1 MMISQTF
8 IDKPKLAMVISIVT
22 VLLGVLCVTQI
33 PVAEYPEVAPP
44 QIVVSAAYPGASA
57 EVIADTIGAPIE
69 AEINGV
75 DDMLYFSSESN
86 NNGSYSLSIS
96 FEPNSNDDIAQVN
109 VQNAVRRAEAK
120 LPAETRALGVNVIK
134 RSTDILG
141 LFVFTIDET
150 QTKMSMLEL
159 GNYVRMNV
167 KDELARIPGISQTEI
182 MGASEY
188 AMRIWLDPMKMAEL
202 GISPGDLAS
211 AIKSQNLQAASG
223 TIGSENS
230 NDYLQLKVNTL
241 GRLNT
246 PEQFGDIVVRT
257 TADGRVVHLRD
268 IARVELGADS
278 YAWNATYNGK
288 PMVAMAIYRNT
299 GANALAASDAA
310 KAKIAELSPSFPKGV
325 SVRVGY
331 DPTKFI
337 RASMKEII
345 ETLILTLILVVAI
358 TYFFLQSWR
367 ATIVPT
373 LAIPVSLMG
382 TFFVL
387 YPLGY
392 SVNLLTM
399 FALILVV
406 GSLVDDAIVV
416 VENITRLMH
425 DEKLSARQATIK
437 SMGQITGAI
446 LATTLVNIAIYAPI
460 GFYGGMVGTI
470 YKQFSV
476 TICVALVF
484 STINAL
490 TLSPA
495 LCSLILRPND
505 NPSRIFNPFNK
516 GLNFSRNF
524 YLTCTKFLV
533 RKSLVTLAIFAA
545 VLGLGHV
552 THGSLFTS
560 FLPPEDKGGVLTAI
574 ELAPGATLA
583 RTRDAGAQFSDL
595 VMKIPGVQD
604 VVVVNGFSFMGGQ
617 GENLG
622 LAIVEMKPWEE
633 RKTPDLLINSIMRQ
647 AAMAAAQVPSAKI
660 NVFQP
665 PAIMGLGVSGG
676 VTFMMQAKAGQSA
689 RELEIALNQM
699 LGKLNAAPETL
710 MAFSPYNANTPQLFL
725 EIDREKARIMN
736 VPTDVIFST
745 LQANLSD
752 YYINDFNFNGFSFKV
767 KMQAEG
773 GDRSNIADIEKINLQ
788 STTGKLVPLSAVASV
803 RYAVGPRVVTRFEQ
817 ARSASVTSMA
827 KPGISSSQLMTRI
840 EEIMRADF
848 PEYSVAWTDMSFQER
863 GNAGKIGYLMMLS
876 LIFAYLFLVAQYES
890 WTMPLSVV
898 SSVAVALLGA
908 VLGLKLC
915 GMTVSI
921 YAELGFI
928 MLIGLAG
935 KNAILMAEFAKQ
947 AREDEGLPIEVAAQN
962 GGRVRYRAVLMTA
975 WSFLIGVFPMVIA
988 TGAGAGSRQAI
999 GITTFSG
1006 MLLATVAGIVLV
1018 PPLYAMFQKMRE
1030 YFNPLKPKPTDGGAE
1045 L

>member
-8 IDKPKLAMVISIVT
+8 IDKPKLAMVISIVIT
-22 VLLGVLCVTQI
+22 LLGILCVLQI

-44 QIVVSAAYPGASA
+44 QIVVSATYPGASA

-75 DDMLYFSSESN
+75 DDMLYFSSDSN
-86 NNGSYSLSIS
+86 NNGTYSLSIS

-150 QTKMSMLEL
+150 QTQMSMLEL

-223 TIGSENS
+223 TVGSENS

-278 YAWNATYNGK
+278 YSWNATFNGK
-288 PMVAMAIYRNT
+288 PMAALAIYRNT
-299 GANALAASDAA
+299 GANALAASNAA
-310 KAKIAELSPSFPKGV
+310 KARVAELAKSFPKGV

-345 ETLILTLILVVAI
+345 ETLVLTLILVVVA
-358 TYFFLQSWR
+358 TYLFLQSWR
-367 ATIVPT
+367 ATIVPA
-373 LAIPVSLMG
+373 LAIPVALMG
-382 TFFVL
+382 TFIVL
-387 YPLGY
+387 YSFGF

-406 GSLVDDAIVV
+406 GSLVDDGIIV
-416 VENITRLMH
+416 VENVTRLMH
-425 DEKLSARQATIK
+425 EEKLSARAATIK
-437 SMGQITGAI
+437 SMKQITGAI

-476 TICVALVF
+476 TICVGLVF

-495 LCSLILRPND
+495 LCAMILRAND
-505 NPSRIFNPFNK
+505 APSRLFAPFNQ
-516 GLNFSRNF
+516 GLNFSRNA
-524 YLTCTKFLV
+524 YLTCAKFLV
-533 RKSLVTLAIFAA
+533 RKSLLTLVIFLA
-545 VLGLGHV
+545 VLGLGYV
-552 THGSLFTS
+552 THGSLFPS

-583 RTRDAGAQFSDL
+583 RTRDAAAAFSEK
-595 VMKIPGVQD
+595 VRKIDGVQD

-622 LAIVEMKPWEE
+622 LAIIEMKPWAE
-633 RKTPDLLINSIMRQ
+633 RQTPALQIDSIMRQ
-647 AAMAAAQVPSAKI
+647 AQTAAAQVPAARI

-665 PAIMGLGVSGG
+665 PAIMGLGISGG

-689 RELEIALNQM
+689 TELETTLNR
-699 LGKLNAAPETL
+699 LLVKLNAAPETML
-710 MAFSPYNANTPQLFL
+710 AFSPYNANTPQLFL
-725 EIDREKARIMN
+725 DIDREKAQIMN
-736 VPTDVIFST
+736 VPTDIIFST

-752 YYINDFNFNGFSFKV
+752 FYVNDFNLNGFSFKV
-767 KMQAEG
+767 KMQAAG
-773 GDRSNIADIEKINLQ
+773 GDRSNIADIEKINLS

-817 ARSASVTSMA
+817 ARSASVTAMA
-827 KPGISSSQLMTRI
+827 KPGVSSHQLMTRI
-840 EEIMRADF
+840 EEIIRQDF
-848 PEYSVAWTDMSFQER
+848 PGYGVAWTDMSFQER

-876 LIFAYLFLVAQYES
+876 MIFAYLFLVAQYES

-898 SSVAVALLGA
+898 ASVAVALLGA
-908 VLGLKLC
+908 VVGLKLY
-915 GMTVSI
+915 GMTISI
-921 YAELGFI
+921 YAELAFI

-935 KNAILMAEFAKQ
+935 KSAILMAEFAKQ
-947 AREDEGLPIEVAAQN
+947 AREDEGLPIAVAAEN

-975 WSFLIGVFPMVIA
+975 WSFLIGVFPMVVA
-988 TGAGAGSRQAI
+988 TGAGAGSRKAI
-999 GITTFSG
+999 GIPTFSG
-1006 MLLATVAGIVLV
+1006 MLLASVAGIVLV

-1030 YFNPLKPKPTDGGAE
+1030 YFNPLKPKPVNEGAE
-1045 L
+1045 I